1 MPTPSLLSSR
11 LGLRPIVGCVIGALA
26 APLSGCSAFVILAR
40 EARGSGDDGTLVV
53 GQQVSGDTNGGT
65 SAVTPGCGSG
75 DGTPERR
82 FFFTAPETRR
92 YVASTQSSYDAV
104 LALYA
109 HGSTGEPIGCNDDD
123 GSTARSMLAFDA
135 QAGVTYD
142 VVVDGYGS
150 NRGGFTLIVQP
161 EGGGSGGSN
170 PPGGTQLVVGSPV
183 TGTTIGSPD
192 TRQLSCGAPTVGTPD
207 VTYVFT
213 PQETGTFIFHTQTD
227 YDGTLEIFDGQ
238 SSLGCND
245 DDGSTRAS
253 RVTVQLQAGR
263 SYAVVLDGFGSSQGT
278 FTLGVDH
285 PGTQSASG
293 GALAVGQTVQGTTM
307 GAPDTIQLP
316 CGASQPG
323 TPDVTYTF
331 TPTEDGTYTFRTQTD
346 YDGVLG
352 VYENGAS
359 LGCNDDDQSTRSSRL
374 SVQMSAGHTYQVVL
388 DGFAGGVGNYQLQAT
403 HPIARPSGALTAGQ
417 TVQGSTVGGTDVRV
431 PSCGSAP
438 GTPDQIWTFTA
449 PTTATYRI
457 HMDSDYDGVLAVY
470 PVGAPDP
477 LMCND
482 DTGSTRASEIEGS
495 LIAGQRYEIV
505 VDGYGG
511 GEGSYTLRLDMLSG
525 VGGTPVTAPSS
536 IASSIHGGP
545 LPENLTE
552 MTSRCAAAQ
561 VITTGRYT
569 GMIEPTEGAAQVSCG
584 TGGPGGDVVY
594 SITVPPASEVFF
606 HVAADFEV
614 ALEVRQQCTSAIQ
627 RCVTAPA
634 QSGSD
639 VTMTL
644 AAGTYFVVLD
654 AMESTSRGP
663 VHLDV
668 NVRPAAPVPAAG
680 VGIGGGGVAGGGGR
694 APGEWPPWGW

>member
-1 MPTPSLLSSR
+1 MRTPSPVSSR
-11 LGLRPIVGCVIGALA
+11 LALPCIALA
-26 APLSGCSAFVILAR
+26 LATPLSGCSAFVILAR
-40 EARGSGDDGTLVV
+40 EARGSGDDGTLSV

-82 FFFTAPETRR
+82 YFFTAPETRR

-104 LALYA
+104 LAIYP
-109 HGSTGEPIGCNDDD
+109 HGGTGEPIGCNDDD
-123 GSTARSMLAFDA
+123 GSTARSRLAFDA

-150 NRGGFTLIVQP
+150 NSGGFTLTVQLDD
-161 EGGGSGGSN
+161 GGSGGIAP
-170 PPGGTQLVVGSPV
+170 PPGGNVLRVGSPV
-183 TGTTIGSPD
+183 SGSTVGGAD
-192 TRQLSCGAPTVGTPD
+192 SRQLSCGAPTVGTPD
-207 VTYVFT
+207 VTYTFT
-213 PQETGTFIFHTQTD
+213 ATESGVYVFHTQTD
-227 YDGTLEIFDGQ
+227 YDGTLEIFDGAT
-238 SSLGCND
+238 SLGCND

-253 RVTVQLQAGR
+253 RVTTSMEAGR
-263 SYAVVLDGFGSSQGT
+263 TYQVVVDGFGANQGSYQLT
-278 FTLGVDH
+278 VDH
-285 PGTQSASG
+285 LGAQSASG
-293 GALAVGQTVQGTTM
+293 GALALGQVAQGTTI

-331 TPTEDGTYTFRTQTD
+331 TPPEDGNYVFRTQTD
-346 YDGVLG
+346 YDGVLA
-352 VYENGAS
+352 VYENGSS
-359 LGCNDDDQSTRSSRL
+359 LGCNDDDQSTRSSRVG
-374 SVQMSAGHTYQVVL
+374 VQLSAGHTYQIVL
-388 DGFAGGVGNYQLQAT
+388 DGFAGGMGSYQLTAT
-403 HPIARPSGALTAGQ
+403 HPIARPTGPIVAGQ
-417 TVQGSTVGGTDVRV
+417 TVQGSTVGGADVRV
-431 PSCGSAP
+431 PPCGSAP
-438 GTPDQIWTFTA
+438 GTPEQIWTFTA

-511 GEGSYTLRLDMLSG
+511 GEGTYTLRLDMLSG
-525 VGGTPVTAPSS
+525 VGGTPVAAPSS
-536 IASSIHGGP
+536 IPSSIHGGP
-545 LPENLTE
+545 LPENLGE

-561 VITTGRYT
+561 AITTGRFT
-569 GMIEPTEGAAQVSCG
+569 GVLEPTEGASQLSCG
-584 TGGPGGDVVY
+584 SGGPGGDVVY
-594 SITVPPASEVFF
+594 SLTLAAASEVFF

-614 ALEVRQQCTSAIQ
+614 GLELRRQCTSAVE
-627 RCVTAPA
+627 RCVSAPA
-634 QSGSD
+634 QSGTD

-644 AAGTYFVVLD
+644 PAGTYFVVLD
-654 AMESTSRGP
+654 AMDPSSRGP

-668 NVRPAAPVPAAG
+668 NVRPAPAPAAG
-680 VGIGGGGVAGGGGR
+680 VAGGAAR
-694 APGEWPPWGW
+694 PPEWPPWGW